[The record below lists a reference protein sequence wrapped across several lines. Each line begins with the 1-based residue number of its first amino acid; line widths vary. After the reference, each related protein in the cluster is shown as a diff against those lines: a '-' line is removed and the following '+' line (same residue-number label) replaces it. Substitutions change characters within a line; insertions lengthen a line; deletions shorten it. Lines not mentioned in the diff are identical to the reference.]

1 MAVPGRF
8 ESEPQDENSDF
19 DAVGIAASAGGLRA
33 LSTVLAELPQDFP
46 APIVVVQHL
55 DPRHPSLLAGIL
67 GRVCKLLVKEAQEGE
82 GMRPGIVFLAP
93 PDRHLLVNANA
104 TLTLT
109 RTELV
114 HFVRPSADLLF
125 ESLAASLKSRALAI
139 VLTGTGSDGAMGVR
153 AIHRMGGQTI
163 AQDEGTS
170 EFFGMPEA
178 AIRTGVIDK
187 ILPLQDIAP
196 AMLEWA
202 GRREQQQRASG

>member
-1 MAVPGRF
+1 MELG
-8 ESEPQDENSDF
+8 DF

-33 LSTVLAELPQDFP
+33 LSTVLAELPPDFP

-67 GRVCKLLVKEAQEGE
+67 GRVCKLFVKEAQEGE
-82 GMRPGIVFLAP
+82 GMRPGVVFLAP
-93 PDRHLLVNANA
+93 PDRHLLVNATA

-125 ESLAASLKSRALAI
+125 ESLAASFKSRALAI

-153 AIHRMGGQTI
+153 AIHRMGGRTI

-170 EFFGMPEA
+170 EFFGMPDA
-178 AIRTGVIDK
+178 AIRTGVVDC
-187 ILPLQDIAP
+187 ILPLQDIP
-196 AMLEWA
+196 RAMLEWV
-202 GRREQQQRASG
+202 GRRELQ